1 MVIAKNVGK
10 TYDDGTVALDNV
22 TFMINNGEFVF
33 LIGASGA
40 GKTTLIKMFLREEV
54 PTDGEFIINDKNI
67 AKLKK
72 RDIPY
77 FRRTVG
83 VVFQDFRLLPDKTVY
98 ENIEFAML
106 VVGVPRKIRRKRIP
120 EVLNQ
125 VGLTSRAKAYPD
137 NLSGGEKQRVA
148 IARAI
153 VNRPPILI
161 ADEPTGNLDP
171 ENAWEI
177 MNLLD
182 DINKKGTT
190 VIVASHAKEIVDTM
204 QRRVIELVDG
214 KLVRD
219 EEKGVYGYENE

>member
-125 VGLTSRAKAYPD
+125 VGLTNRAKAYPD

>member
-1 MVIAKNVGK
+1 MVIAKNLGK
-10 TYDDGTVALDNV
+10 VFPDGNTALENV
-22 TFMINNGEFVF
+22 TFLINNGEFVF
-33 LIGASGA
+33 LVGASGA

-54 PTDGEFIINDKNI
+54 PTEGEFIVNDKNI
-67 AKLKK
+67 ATLLP
-72 RDIPY
+72 REIPY
-77 FRRTVG
+77 FRRSIG

-98 ENIEFAML
+98 ENIEFAMI
-106 VVGVPRKIRRKRIP
+106 VVGAPRKVRRKRIP
-120 EVLNQ
+120 EVLSQ
-125 VGLTSRAKAYPD
+125 VGLTGRAKAYPD
-137 NLSGGEKQRVA
+137 KLSGGEKQRVA

-182 DINKKGTT
+182 EINKRGTT
-190 VIVASHAKEIVDTM
+190 VVVATHAKEIVDTM
-204 QRRVIELVDG
+204 QRRVIALEDG

-219 EEKGVYGYENE
+219 EEKGVYGYEI

>member
-10 TYDDGTVALDNV
+10 TFEDGIVALDNV
-22 TFMINNGEFVF
+22 TFLINNGEFVF
-33 LIGASGA
+33 LVGASGA

-54 PTDGEFIINDKNI
+54 PTEGEFVINDKNI
-67 AKLKK
+67 AQLKN

-125 VGLTSRAKAYPD
+125 VGLTARAKAYPD

-190 VIVASHAKEIVDTM
+190 VIVATHAKEIVDTM

-219 EEKGVYGYENE
+219 EEKGVYGHENE

>member
-10 TYDDGTVALDNV
+10 VFADGNMALDDV
-22 TFMINNGEFVF
+22 TFLINNGEFVF
-33 LIGASGA
+33 LVGASGA
-40 GKTTLIKMFLREEV
+40 GKTTLVKMFLREEI
-54 PTDGEFIINDKNI
+54 PSSGEFIINDKNI
-67 AKLKK
+67 ATLLP
-72 RDIPY
+72 REIPY
-77 FRRTVG
+77 FRRSIG

-98 ENIEFAML
+98 ENIEFAMI
-106 VVGVPRKIRRKRIP
+106 VVGASRKVRRKRIP

-125 VGLTSRAKAYPD
+125 VGLANRAKAYPD
-137 NLSGGEKQRVA
+137 KLSGGEKQRVA

-171 ENAWEI
+171 DNAWEI

-182 DINKKGTT
+182 DINKRGTT
-190 VIVASHAKEIVDTM
+190 VIVATHAKDIVDTM
-204 QRRVIELVDG
+204 QRRVIALEDG